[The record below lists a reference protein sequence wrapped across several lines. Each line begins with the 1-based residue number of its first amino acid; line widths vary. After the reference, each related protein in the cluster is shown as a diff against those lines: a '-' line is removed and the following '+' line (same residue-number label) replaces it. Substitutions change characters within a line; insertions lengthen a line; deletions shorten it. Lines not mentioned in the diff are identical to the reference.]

1 MGAILELRSYKLTY
15 WGVIFVGWFDRLT
28 LNPQGQLNGHYQNLP
43 FVVAYISSIPVV
55 GWSENVYLN
64 CCHGKAGVL
73 EDLGRAQVSQILCQ
87 LTE

>member
-1 MGAILELRSYKLTY
+1 MEPTGESSFLLGGFSPFDPQSSRSVEWALP
-15 WGVIFVGWFDRLT
+15 L
-28 LNPQGQLNGHYQNLP
+28 LP